1 MPEVLEKP
9 KSFERL
15 TGRTLKPGKPGRPVK
30 SKPETG
36 IMSPEFQTLKV
47 SCVVKTKNLISA
59 DFVWIAWWGLRMT
72 TINDKEVIR
81 IF

>member
-9 KSFERL
+9 ESFERL

-30 SKPETG
+30 NKPENG

-59 DFVWIAWWGLRMT
+59 DFVWLAQRGLRMAT
-72 TINDKEVIR
+72 KNDKKVIR